1 MRYSKVQISF
11 EQFIRQSA
19 SVALLIFYLFYQ
31 ERIQLET
38 ARLYKLSG
46 VDPLAG

>member
-1 MRYSKVQISF
+1 MDLDFNWSYNCFVN
-11 EQFIRQSA
+11 
-19 SVALLIFYLFYQ
+19 LFYLFYQ
-31 ERIQLET
+31 EMIQLET